1 MTLPQNGTPLHISMI
16 EYFTRFRHDILQH
29 AKPTCFEDLTVFHL
43 LSFMGKKGHKNG
55 LRAMS
60 AEEEMAAG
68 KRGYENGLRAMS
80 AEARTAGYDESW
92 EKQCRSLKAPY
103 IFGKITRCMVL

>member
-1 MTLPQNGTPLHISMI
+1 
-16 EYFTRFRHDILQH
+16 
-29 AKPTCFEDLTVFHL
+29 
-43 LSFMGKKGHKNG
+43 MGKKGHKNG

-68 KRGYENGLRAMS
+68 KRGYEKGLRAMS